1 MIESS
6 EVRKNLERLPEAEL
20 PAALW
25 SRVESGRKKQV
36 VRRRVGLGIAS
47 LALVSTLFLPMIFP
61 LVTSR
66 DDPLPA
72 SPLATHSPARSAEE
86 IQADVQAVDRA
97 LQAAYDRGADDAEI
111 APMWVIRDALL
122 ASIKTSSPAVRHDRI

>member
-6 EVRKNLERLPEAEL
+6 EVHENLRRLPEADL
-20 PAALW
+20 PDSLW

-36 VRRRVGLGIAS
+36 IRRRFGMGIAS
-47 LALVSTLFLPMIFP
+47 LALVSALSLPVIFP
-61 LVTSR
+61 LLTGSNDTMYADR
-66 DDPLPA
+66 TAMHP
-72 SPLATHSPARSAEE
+72 PARSVEE

-122 ASIKTSSPAVRHDRI
+122 ASVKASRPAIKHDRI

>member
-72 SPLATHSPARSAEE
+72 SPLAMQEPARSAEE

>member
-66 DDPLPA
+66 DDPLSA
-72 SPLATHSPARSAEE
+72 SPLAVHQPARSAEE
-86 IQADVQAVDRA
+86 IQADLLAVDRA

-111 APMWVIRDALL
+111 APMWVIRNALL
-122 ASIKTSSPAVRHDRI
+122 ASGKANRPSPRHDRI